1 MRTSRWTRE
10 FSRTSQLKS
19 GDVGVVEARANRA
32 MRRGAVLLE
41 CLLALALFVACGLS
55 VMAMM
60 DRAMASVAATRDAE
74 IAADIARSA
83 MAKIEAGLGTPETM
97 NGPVPEWRD
106 ELDVSFDESLPTGAV
121 WHLEVTT
128 EPSQFEGLTRVSV
141 RAYKQAPMSDTELAS
156 YTLVQLVRLMAMPG
170 ERTARRGE

>member
-1 MRTSRWTRE
+1 MA
-10 FSRTSQLKS
+10 
-19 GDVGVVEARANRA
+19 EARANRA
-32 MRRGAVLLE
+32 RRRGVVLLE

-60 DRAMASVAATRDAE
+60 DRAMASVAATRDAQ
-74 IAADIARSA
+74 IAADVARTA
-83 MAKIEAGLGTPETM
+83 MAQIEAGLGTPETM

-106 ELDVSFDESLPTGAV
+106 DRDASFDESLPTGAL

-141 RAYKQAPMSDTELAS
+141 RAYKQAAASEQELAS
-156 YTLVQLVRLMAMPG
+156 FTLVQLVRLTAMPG
-170 ERTARRGE
+170 ERTARGGG